1 MRKTSG
7 LLLASG
13 MIAAVSLTGC
23 TPAASCTP
31 EWPAGGLAEAVTVT
45 GPFADVVDV
54 SFPTPLVQKDTT
66 TTAVAIEGDGPVVQ
80 EGQFAR
86 VRISI
91 VDGAT
96 AQSLDAGI
104 AITMTDGPEPRL
116 SAAAQCMTVGSRVVA
131 VGPASEL
138 IGADYIAANNL
149 AFQPDQTLVYIVD
162 VLDSYLGRADGTDRL
177 PQNGL
182 PTVSLAPDGR
192 PGLTFTNSPAPADLR
207 VSVLKEGSG
216 AAVEAG
222 DTVVLRY
229 TVANWT
235 TRKVISTSW
244 DLLSPSLV
252 EMTEGAPMNSQGT
265 IAMSP
270 GFVQGLVG
278 QTVGSQVLVS
288 VPVDLGGAG
297 ASDPVIAVFDI
308 LGIQGDG

>member
-104 AITMTDGPEPRL
+104 AITMTDGPEPSLRTDTRR
-116 SAAAQCMTVGSRVVA
+116 SAGAGEFVKVRPGRPSGARETVGRPFCGSR
-131 VGPASEL
+131 
-138 IGADYIAANNL
+138 
-149 AFQPDQTLVYIVD
+149 
-162 VLDSYLGRADGTDRL
+162 
-177 PQNGL
+177 
-182 PTVSLAPDGR
+182 
-192 PGLTFTNSPAPADLR
+192 
-207 VSVLKEGSG
+207 
-216 AAVEAG
+216 
-222 DTVVLRY
+222 
-229 TVANWT
+229 
-235 TRKVISTSW
+235 
-244 DLLSPSLV
+244 
-252 EMTEGAPMNSQGT
+252 
-265 IAMSP
+265 
-270 GFVQGLVG
+270 
-278 QTVGSQVLVS
+278 S
-288 VPVDLGGAG
+288 VPSAR
-297 ASDPVIAVFDI
+297 PR
-308 LGIQGDG
+308 